1 MEMEGRKISFS
12 FGDDALFLQGWGC
25 DGVVGGRIGTWDYGG
40 GIVYALVVVR
50 DARVCGDGWS
60 ARVSAGARDGKGAGG
75 NGGAGDAGPRNG
87 VSAHAGGGG
96 DRSAARRGCPL

>member
-1 MEMEGRKISFS
+1 MEGRKISLS
-12 FGDDALFLQGWGC
+12 LDALFLQGWGC

-40 GIVYALVVVR
+40 GIVYALVVVG

-75 NGGAGDAGPRNG
+75 NGGAGDGGPRNG
-87 VSAHAGGGG
+87 VHAGGGG
-96 DRSAARRGCPL
+96 DRSEGRRGCAV